1 LTEACKPPEGGM
13 NRTADVPVPFV
24 ATAIPRPFATD
35 CGELH
40 VCAAATPDPTA
51 TQLTTSIAANFEY
64 VPILRIEAL
73 L

>member
-1 LTEACKPPEGGM
+1 M

-40 VCAAATPDPTA
+40 VCAAATPVPAA
-51 TQLTTSIAANFEY
+51 TLTTNIAANFEY
-64 VPILRIEAL
+64 VPILRIAML
-73 L
+73 LCRDSDPQNG